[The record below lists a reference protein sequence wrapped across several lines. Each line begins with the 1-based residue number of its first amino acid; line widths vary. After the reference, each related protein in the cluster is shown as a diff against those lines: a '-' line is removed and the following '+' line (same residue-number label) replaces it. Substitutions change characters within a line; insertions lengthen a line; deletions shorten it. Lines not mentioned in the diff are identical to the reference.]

1 MIKQPYITIFFI
13 LMFVLSILMVMNGY
27 SKWWWVAIV
36 GSFYGFIIAL
46 LDYFGV
52 DED

>member
-13 LMFVLSILMVMNGY
+13 LLLVVSILMLINGY
-27 SKWWWVAIV
+27 SSWWWVGV
-36 GSFYGFIIAL
+36 MTGFYGFIIAI
-46 LDYFGV
+46 LDYFGI